1 MAKLTY
7 RVSCL
12 GSLTLVSEGP
22 PHNLAAGDGALP
34 APNKQERG
42 FQGADPRRA
51 NFLCDVWDELN

>member
-1 MAKLTY
+1 MTRLTY

-22 PHNLAAGDGALP
+22 PHHLAARDGARP
-34 APNKQERG
+34 APNKQVRG

-51 NFLCDVWDELN
+51 NFLCDVCDELN